1 MSSTYTQLPG
11 TMNHAFKRGND
22 FAALIG
28 FDGTTLVGYTV
39 TASVTSLVTGA
50 TVVPFTTTVADASA
64 GQVQVALSDT
74 QTAALPAEPSAETST
89 PLRAG
94 NKQCWPTLR
103 LARLVPE
110 MKGKPRVPAIFFA
123 ASAGR
128 LMLSLNLISCTF
140 FATSAS

>member
-22 FAALIG
+22 FAALID

-74 QTAALPAEPSAETST
+74 QTAALPAGTYGWQLDWTAPGSIQRTA
-89 PLRAG
+89 
-94 NKQCWPTLR
+94 
-103 LARLVPE
+103 
-110 MKGKPRVPAIFFA
+110 
-123 ASAGR
+123 
-128 LMLSLNLISCTF
+128 LSGTVEVY
-140 FATSAS
+140 A